1 MLLRD
6 MKCFRL
12 EMTKKGSIL
21 EENKLK
27 KISLFIKIK
36 APAVFQLGTCWCIE

>member
-12 EMTKKGSIL
+12 EMTEIGSIL
-21 EENKLK
+21 EENKLEK
-27 KISLFIKIK
+27 LSLFIKTI
-36 APAVFQLGTCWCIE
+36 APAVFQLGTCWCID